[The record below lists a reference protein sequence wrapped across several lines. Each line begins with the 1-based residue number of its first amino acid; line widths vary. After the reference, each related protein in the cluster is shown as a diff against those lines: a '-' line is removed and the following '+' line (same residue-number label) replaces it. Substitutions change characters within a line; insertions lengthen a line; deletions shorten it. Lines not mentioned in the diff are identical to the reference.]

1 MGSCMAHP
9 TVEQVLNEAR
19 DELRGGN
26 NKTAIAMGLFAV
38 ARAIVELRDCMSE
51 INVDA
56 HISGIEPTIEVQ
68 GDVDVTGR
76 VEIST

>member
-1 MGSCMAHP
+1 MAHP
-9 TVEQVLNEAR
+9 TVEQVLETANA
-19 DELRGGN
+19 ELKVGN
-26 NKTAIAMGLFAV
+26 TRVAIAMGIFAV
-38 ARAIVELRDCMSE
+38 ARALVELKDCMSE
-51 INVDA
+51 ISVDA